1 MRNGLSSVSVDKGND
16 ITSEVVAV
24 SREKPHDP
32 APRNPKHEQM
42 QTKRLSRCEE
52 ADYKKCVGKE
62 SGFQGNE
69 VHAHLEEGIPPRPVV
84 QHHVPQRNA
93 QKEVARDHAAR
104 STGEDKAEKQH
115 PHEIRLVTRKG
126 VRLQSPHALR
136 VENGGHE
143 EPHRERSRIC
153 DGQQRPEELL
163 LMRLQRIHS
172 RERKQIHAVNAEV
185 LDPLLFC
192 YVRKCSAGMAY
203 P

>member
-1 MRNGLSSVSVDKGND
+1 MRNGLSSVSVDQGND
-16 ITSEVVAV
+16 IAGEVVAV

-32 APRNPKHEQM
+32 APRNPKHNPKQAAL
-42 QTKRLSRCEE
+42 LSRGEE
-52 ADYKKCVGKE
+52 TDRKKRVGEE

-104 STGEDKAEKQH
+104 STGEGKAEKQH
-115 PHEIRLVTRKG
+115 PHEIRLVARKG

-143 EPHRERSRIC
+143 EPHRERSRVC
-153 DGQQRPEELL
+153 DRQQ
-163 LMRLQRIHS
+163 
-172 RERKQIHAVNAEV
+172 
-185 LDPLLFC
+185 
-192 YVRKCSAGMAY
+192 
-203 P
+203 